1 MEVPILVCGC
11 GMRIRAPG
19 AKPGRVGRCPS
30 CGGRLEVPAPSAGE
44 PEPLPEI
51 GLADAPRMLRP
62 PRETA
67 LQPPRVKK
75 KRRSSRPDRSA
86 AGKAMPMADGLL
98 PLLSQPEK
106 GWLVSFLYP
115 LRGAESLA
123 MAGSMGCLFWI
134 FGVMVTEYCLQV
146 MNDSSSMGGA
156 LLGLLFV
163 ILAVVPV
170 VILLPMIV
178 AYWLQYLG
186 RILVTSAQGDVAP
199 PRMPD
204 RNFDGFLNGLSPWF
218 IWMVLGLALPLA
230 PAIWLAGP
238 SGPGGVPLWAVAV
251 LAAAALPW
259 ILAALML
266 SFLHDDTFAAMPWG
280 VLLALVRLGPAFV
293 MLCGLIAVAAG
304 GLGGAAALA
313 VWIRPRA
320 YWTYILFALPCCVAF
335 LWIQMVVMR
344 LLGIYYFHRKAGLK
358 WQATNLRWG
367 IAWKL

>member
-1 MEVPILVCGC
+1 M
-11 GMRIRAPG
+11 
-19 AKPGRVGRCPS
+19 
-30 CGGRLEVPAPSAGE
+30 
-44 PEPLPEI
+44 
-51 GLADAPRMLRP
+51 
-62 PRETA
+62 
-67 LQPPRVKK
+67 
-75 KRRSSRPDRSA
+75 
-86 AGKAMPMADGLL
+86 
-98 PLLSQPEK
+98 
-106 GWLVSFLYP
+106 
-115 LRGAESLA
+115 
-123 MAGSMGCLFWI
+123 
-134 FGVMVTEYCLQV
+134 
-146 MNDSSSMGGA
+146 
-156 LLGLLFV
+156 
-163 ILAVVPV
+163 
-170 VILLPMIV
+170 
-178 AYWLQYLG
+178 
-186 RILVTSAQGDVAP
+186 
-199 PRMPD
+199 
-204 RNFDGFLNGLSPWF
+204 
-218 IWMVLGLALPLA
+218 
-230 PAIWLAGP
+230 
-238 SGPGGVPLWAVAV
+238 WAVAV